1 MSNSG
6 YYSWNDL
13 SIEIQNR
20 MLECQ
25 EEQGNPRNPEIFKKK
40 IDSDKNQ
47 GAFDWEDTKEGFN
60 YWRDGFLRKNL
71 TFIKDLSDKI
81 KETIQKLENY
91 ELG

>member
-25 EEQGNPRNPEIFKKK
+25 EEQGNPRNPEIFKEN
-40 IDSDKNQ
+40 ISFDKNH
-47 GAFDWEDTKEGFN
+47 GAFDWEHTKEGFN
-60 YWRDGFLRKNL
+60 YWREGFLRKNL
-71 TFIKDLSDKI
+71 TFKKDLSDKI
-81 KETIQKLENY
+81 KETIQKLENH